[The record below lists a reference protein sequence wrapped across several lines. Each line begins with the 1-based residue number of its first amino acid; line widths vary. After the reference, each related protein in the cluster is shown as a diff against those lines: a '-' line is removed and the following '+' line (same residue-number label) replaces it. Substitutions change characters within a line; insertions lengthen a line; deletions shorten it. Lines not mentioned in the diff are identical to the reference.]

1 MFHGSWKDISGNGY
15 FSGIIQQFIHVES
28 LNALNLKIEN
38 LETPNLYVFWSILQ
52 LEQFEDSVSYQ
63 FQI

>member
-38 LETPNLYVFWSILQ
+38 LETPNLYVFWSIL
-52 LEQFEDSVSYQ
+52 
-63 FQI
+63 